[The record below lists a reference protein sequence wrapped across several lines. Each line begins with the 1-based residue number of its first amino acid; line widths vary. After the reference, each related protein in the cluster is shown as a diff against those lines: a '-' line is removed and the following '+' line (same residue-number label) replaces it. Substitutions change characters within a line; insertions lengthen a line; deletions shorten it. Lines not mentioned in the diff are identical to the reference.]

1 MQTVNSI
8 CMSLGNEITLDARYC
23 PHSNLPFLQMGVDGK
38 RPRSPGPMPSPTQ
51 QVKSKPIQPYLT
63 QPTSISL
70 HLRRKFYS
78 GINVYPMHPLVGF
91 NASCVVLN
99 SFMIM
104 IHWQVSIWVFSFI
117 ARMLTHQIATCLPSS
132 AQLVYVPKLALLFLL
147 PNQAANPLAILSSRM
162 N

>member
-1 MQTVNSI
+1 MHDIVPAAIFLSSKWVSMGSTQ
-8 CMSLGNEITLDARYC
+8 G
-23 PHSNLPFLQMGVDGK
+23 HSGL
-38 RPRSPGPMPSPTQ
+38 MPSPTQ
-51 QVKSKPIQPYLT
+51 QVKPKPIQLYLT

-70 HLRRKFYS
+70 HLRSKFYS

-91 NASCVVLN
+91 NASCTIINGFRV
-99 SFMIM
+99 MIC
-104 IHWQVSIWVFSFI
+104 WQVSICVLSFL